1 MSAAKKVSSKPET
14 KIVLK
19 GRPVLIVSEMEDGNV
34 EVRIDKSPYPDPGVW
49 GVIIADLVE
58 HVANAYAH
66 DGFDRK
72 QALAEIRTIVLK
84 EMVNPTDTIIDLGI
98 EEN

>member
-1 MSAAKKVSSKPET
+1 MKTKKPET

-19 GRPVLIVSEMEDGNV
+19 GRPVLIVSEMDGGSV
-34 EVRIDKSPYPDPGVW
+34 EVRIDTSSYPDPGVW

-66 DGFDRK
+66 SGHDRK
-72 QALAEIRTIVLK
+72 QVLTEVRTIVLK
-84 EMVNPTDTIIDLGI
+84 EMVNPTDTIQDLGM